1 MNYNYKYFFYFLLLL
16 GIMYFLN
23 NLFYRPIIETF
34 EEESNFNSSN
44 CNLDKTTVSSIEKN
58 TNNINTL
65 REDITKLNIKE
76 LKTQIDSVDNLINS
90 NTDSLKEIVDQSRER
105 SNEDIN
111 MDVRS
116 DGNVYDE
123 NGKPLY
129 EEKK

>member
-1 MNYNYKYFFYFLLLL
+1 M

>member
-16 GIMYFLN
+16 GIMCFLN

-44 CNLDKTTVSSIEKN
+44 CNLDKTAVSSIEKN
-58 TNNINTL
+58 TNNINML

-129 EEKK
+129 EEEK